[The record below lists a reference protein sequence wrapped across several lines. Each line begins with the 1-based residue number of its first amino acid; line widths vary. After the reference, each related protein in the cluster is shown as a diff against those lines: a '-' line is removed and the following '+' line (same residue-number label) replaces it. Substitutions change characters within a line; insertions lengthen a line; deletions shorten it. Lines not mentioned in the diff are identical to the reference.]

1 VTRNPQLAA
10 WLVAR
15 RADIDR
21 AVSARL
27 GAAAPRPGAEE
38 TEVLRRFRSFASSAL
53 LRGDEAQPALDGIRC
68 NERRVQALLAAWVEV
83 ATEVA
88 GSDGKLVHEA
98 LKPLLAR
105 FQSNLRTT
113 TVGRTRRGAPRARRR
128 AVVAAID
135 RVSDAFLA
143 VDAQNARVVDANPAA
158 GALLGVARDALLGVD
173 AMGFVPRPVQD
184 SWWVEL
190 DAVSEDAEPRRFRGE
205 LQDAQGTA
213 IPVECSVTRFSTRE
227 RTLALIV
234 ARPLG

>member
-1 VTRNPQLAA
+1 M
-10 WLVAR
+10 
-15 RADIDR
+15 
-21 AVSARL
+21 
-27 GAAAPRPGAEE
+27 
-38 TEVLRRFRSFASSAL
+38 LRRFRSFASSAL